1 MLDMANTFDELKST
15 SDEQLEKLRW
25 LMSAEERKA
34 THARV
39 DAFVTKALRRAGN
52 HKDVKRL
59 EECRRGAYCGNIY
72 CGGCRDRM
80 AAKLLGRVRAHLVS
94 HDMGEDACRER
105 LRWVTILHSLEK
117 AEIGAVRKAT
127 KRARADYT
135 QLNRKFAGSWGQGAF
150 EYELVDMAKVSSRV
164 GKNASGVRKKDTL
177 ERLGGYEASLD
188 SLGWSWRWVDEAGN
202 ERTDYVLVHTHFLM
216 DCGEEDWNAIDKNM
230 RKRWYGDYQVR
241 IDGLT
246 DYSVRSLDES
256 LWKMTSYCF
265 KNRCSHHYEFGGY
278 TFEDEDM
285 DVNESMFS
293 VNELNTIYGIC
304 KELAGGRNTGL
315 LLGWG
320 MKN

>member
-1 MLDMANTFDELKST
+1 MLDMAKSFDELKST
-15 SDEQLEKLRW
+15 GDTQLEKLRW
-25 LMSAEERKA
+25 AMSAEERKS
-34 THARV
+34 THAKIG
-39 DAFVTKALRRAGN
+39 AFVKKALRRAGK
-52 HKDVKRL
+52 HQAVKRL

-72 CGGCRDRM
+72 CGECRDRM

-117 AEIGAVRKAT
+117 AEVGAVREGT

-135 QLNRKFAGSWGQGAF
+135 QLNRKFAGSWAQGAF
-150 EYELVDMAKVSSRV
+150 EFELVDMEKVSLRA

-177 ERLGGYEASLD
+177 QRLGGYD
-188 SLGWSWRWVDEAGN
+188 GSWRWVDEAGN
-202 ERTDYVLVHTHFLM
+202 QRTDYVLVHTHFLM
-216 DCGEEDWNAIDKNM
+216 DCGEEDWNAIDADM
-230 RKRWYGDYQVR
+230 RKRWDGDYQVR

-265 KNRCSHHYEFGGY
+265 KNHCSHHYEFGGY
-278 TFEDEDM
+278 TFEEEDM

-293 VNELNTIYGIC
+293 VNELNVIYGIY
-304 KELAGGRNTGL
+304 KEKAGGRNTGL

-320 MKN
+320 MMSG